1 MFVPNPLSLRLD
13 KVVHGIAQMIR
24 REETLFPG
32 SLLFLDKARFILI
45 VHRFAQVS
53 CVNDCRGFCNTGAS
67 GGLAE
72 MEQWMGASQPGE
84 RDN

>member
-13 KVVHGIAQMIR
+13 KVVQGVAQMIQ

-45 VHRFAQVS
+45 GHRFAQVS
-53 CVNDCRGFCNTGAS
+53 CVNDYRRFCNAGAS

-72 MEQWMGASQPGE
+72 KEQWMAASQPGE
-84 RDN
+84 RVN